1 MVELSVI
8 YNLIMTVA
16 IGLIGW
22 SLRELY
28 NSSGKRQDEAEKAI
42 EELDHALN
50 ESVKDLN
57 HVINDNAKELTRFI
71 SEEIKEINR
80 RFVTKDQHDSDINGV
95 ERKIDGMMDIL
106 LQIKE
111 DIGKL
116 TGKDE
121 MR

>member
-1 MVELSVI
+1 MVEVSVI

-28 NSSGKRQDEAEKAI
+28 SSSGKRQEEAEKAI

-50 ESVKDLN
+50 ESVKDLS
-57 HVINDNAKELTRFI
+57 HAINDNAKELTRFI

-80 RFVTKDQHDSDINGV
+80 SFVTKDQHDSDINGV

-106 LQIKE
+106 LQIKA